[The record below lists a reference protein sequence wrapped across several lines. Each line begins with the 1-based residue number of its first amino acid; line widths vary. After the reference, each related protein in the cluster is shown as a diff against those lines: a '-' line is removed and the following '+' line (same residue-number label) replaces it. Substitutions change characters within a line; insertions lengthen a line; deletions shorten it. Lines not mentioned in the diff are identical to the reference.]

1 MKPTKIGHVV
11 LKVRDLARAEAF
23 YTEALGF
30 EVVTR
35 LDQPRAVFLSLGEQH
50 HDLALFE
57 VSAAAADPEDDQV
70 GLHHVALQVQSEEM
84 LKEGYS
90 ELKRRGIHCLR
101 AVDHGTTHS
110 IYFCDPAGNR
120 LELYCDIGTDGLAR
134 ARSRTAR
141 TLDDFASLDLDGESA
156 HASETP

>member
-1 MKPTKIGHVV
+1 MCWMGCVITPPRITGSTS
-11 LKVRDLARAEAF
+11 RD
-23 YTEALGF
+23 
-30 EVVTR
+30 VTSAP
-35 LDQPRAVFLSLGEQH
+35 LDRT
-50 HDLALFE
+50 
-57 VSAAAADPEDDQV
+57 
-70 GLHHVALQVQSEEM
+70 
-84 LKEGYS
+84 GYS
-90 ELKRRGIHCLR
+90 DLKRRGIHILR

-141 TLDDFASLDLDGESA
+141 TLDDFAPLDLDGESA